1 MTTHFLPKTG
11 RILKTLLKF
20 DCLLH
25 ISRFGLILKRLTPS
39 MKNVIRK
46 CIVVFSPLPPS
57 LFLKLKHYSFQSPT
71 FSNTLRVDAHVS
83 TRAVHGR
90 IKKLYFARRRP
101 QRNVNSRSF
110 NLPRSYSKSIA
121 VKIVGELSWR
131 WIPTSNIRGEG
142 KDMYKKRTTR
152 AKLLLA
158 LLNLL
163 LFWPPLCRCK
173 RILKKS
179 TQGRTGMTRTTGTTV
194 TTRLT
199 GMTKMTGMPGMTTE
213 GEIGGPSIFFWMEY
227 GGP

>member
-39 MKNVIRK
+39 MKHVIRK

-110 NLPRSYSKSIA
+110 NLPRSYSKSIT

-131 WIPTSNIRGEG
+131 WIPTSNRGAFCLR
-142 KDMYKKRTTR
+142 MCSTKR
-152 AKLLLA
+152 LL
-158 LLNLL
+158 
-163 LFWPPLCRCK
+163 
-173 RILKKS
+173 
-179 TQGRTGMTRTTGTTV
+179 
-194 TTRLT
+194 
-199 GMTKMTGMPGMTTE
+199 
-213 GEIGGPSIFFWMEY
+213 
-227 GGP
+227 

>member
-71 FSNTLRVDAHVS
+71 FFNTLRVDHVS

-101 QRNVNSRSF
+101 QL
-110 NLPRSYSKSIA
+110 LPQRKHF
-121 VKIVGELSWR
+121 L
-131 WIPTSNIRGEG
+131 
-142 KDMYKKRTTR
+142 KREFTFFQSSSQLFEINYCINFR
-152 AKLLLA
+152 RA
-158 LLNLL
+158 LLEMNSYERHPR
-163 LFWPPLCRCK
+163 WR
-173 RILKKS
+173 
-179 TQGRTGMTRTTGTTV
+179 QGYV
-194 TTRLT
+194 QKNALHVQNCC
-199 GMTKMTGMPGMTTE
+199 
-213 GEIGGPSIFFWMEY
+213 
-227 GGP
+227 